1 MTLADEDA
9 YSKVFGIAADEK
21 DLNLRSVV
29 PLAMLDTHFNIST
42 KGINDDVRRARF
54 SRTSSL
60 GGGGKMAAGI
70 FITLTQSR
78 KEHFWQKWEKTICQ
92 SSPECRLE
100 RR

>member
-1 MTLADEDA
+1 MKTLTQ
-9 YSKVFGIAADEK
+9 KCLTLN
-21 DLNLRSVV
+21 LNLRSVV

-70 FITLTQSR
+70 FITLTQSW
-78 KEHFWQKWEKTICQ
+78 KEHFWQKWEKTIG
-92 SSPECRLE
+92 
-100 RR
+100 

>member
-1 MTLADEDA
+1 MKTLTQ
-9 YSKVFGIAADEK
+9 KCLTLN
-21 DLNLRSVV
+21 LNLRSVV

-70 FITLTQSR
+70 FITLTQKGNTFSKR
-78 KEHFWQKWEKTICQ
+78 KTKINVRVT
-92 SSPECRLE
+92 
-100 RR
+100 